1 MHPAPRRPDGEG
13 LQTPAPAAWD
23 MRCLWWPGVTP
34 PKYLDL
40 RTWAMTSFL
49 VPSGPCS
56 LSVLESPYLTLDRV
70 PVCLSGLTTG
80 VVCEIV
86 CFAASLFTGGVP
98 LCGTA
103 WWNKRSK
110 CPSVHGS
117 VSLTLPAQPGAG
129 ATCPQV
135 TPAQVSIWPRTGAV
149 CPCRQAARRGSDAG
163 HSLSRLA
170 LATRKT
176 CFLGDIVQCTP
187 QGWAGRLPLA

>member
-1 MHPAPRRPDGEG
+1 MHPAPRRPDREG

-98 LCGTA
+98 
-103 WWNKRSK
+103 
-110 CPSVHGS
+110 
-117 VSLTLPAQPGAG
+117 
-129 ATCPQV
+129 
-135 TPAQVSIWPRTGAV
+135 
-149 CPCRQAARRGSDAG
+149 
-163 HSLSRLA
+163 
-170 LATRKT
+170 
-176 CFLGDIVQCTP
+176 
-187 QGWAGRLPLA
+187 PLWHCLVE